1 MALSTYGWLGI
12 GGLTALG
19 LYAWSKHKAAA
30 AAPPHTEAV
39 PPAAPPLGGAVGPDG
54 KPVPWFA
61 GPTAPPPVTLPP
73 APSIPLTL
81 DWRKFGYDL
90 GFAEGVKDKTI
101 GMTEMKPE
109 PPSAELAKAGADPV
123 ALRAGYVEGYNA
135 GQASVPM
142 VKTGRWHGDAFV
154 PSYWH
159 PVMAARPRW

>member
-1 MALSTYGWLGI
+1 MAISTYGWLGI

-30 AAPPHTEAV
+30 AAHPS
-39 PPAAPPLGGAVGPDG
+39 AAPPPPTGTIPF
-54 KPVPWFA
+54 PVPQ
-61 GPTAPPPVTLPP
+61 PTGL
-73 APSIPLTL
+73 SIPLTL
-81 DWRKFGYDL
+81 IDWRKFGYDL

-101 GMTEMKPE
+101 GLTEMKPD